1 MTALVRSKEGEH
13 SNMPHKW
20 TDEDRQIIRRDYAHT
35 HASAEAIAKKLG
47 VTVYALKGQVALMGI
62 AKRTNWH
69 PWAPEDDRR
78 LKYLLARYNIRRVA
92 VRMHRSINSVVA
104 RAKRIHLHRRT
115 RYGWYTKTEV
125 CEILAVDHHWLQ
137 RHIDSGALK
146 ATYHNGRRPTQRGL
160 AMWHI
165 NKKDLTAFLR
175 RYPGELTG
183 RNVDLLQ
190 IVDILAGLLPV
201 QRK

>member
-1 MTALVRSKEGEH
+1 MDHR
-13 SNMPHKW
+13 W
-20 TDEDRQIIRRDYAHT
+20 TDEDREIIRRDYAHT
-35 HASAEAIAKKLG
+35 LASAEAIALKLG
-47 VTVYALKGQVALMGI
+47 VSVYALKGQVAALGI
-62 AKRTNWH
+62 AKRTNWQ

-78 LKYLLARYNIRRVA
+78 LKRLLARYNTRRVA
-92 VRMHRSINSVVA
+92 AIMHRSVNSVVS

-115 RYGWYTKTEV
+115 RYGWYTKMEV

-146 ATYHNGRRPTQRGL
+146 ATYHNGRRPTHRGL

-165 NKKDLTAFLR
+165 DKKDLSTFIR
-175 RYPGELTG
+175 RYPVELTG

-190 IVDILAGLLPV
+190 IVDILAGVLPV
-201 QRK
+201 ERR